1 MNFVEFLKQLQS
13 YDNYHADKYGDWL
26 GYNIKEVKKEEMEV
40 TTTLEIRD
48 DHLSPSR
55 AVHGGVI
62 SGFLDFSCGCA
73 VFATLEKEQLTSTVE
88 LNVKYFKPLREGDK
102 VYAVARV
109 VNRGKTLC
117 SVLADMYVEGKEKP
131 VALATG
137 TFNIYPLSK
146 VMKKS

>member
-13 YDNYHADKYGDWL
+13 NDNYHADKYGDWL
-26 GYNIKEVKKEEMEV
+26 GYNIKEVKKEEMVV

-62 SGFLDFSCGCA
+62 SGFLDFTCGCA

-109 VNRGKTLC
+109 VNKGKTLC
-117 SVLADMYVEGKEKP
+117 SVIADMYVEGKDRP
-131 VALATG
+131 FALATG
-137 TFNIYPLSK
+137 TFNIYPISK
-146 VMKKS
+146 VFKKS